1 MGTDILGKGI
11 LSSALGIALFITTIA
26 LVISIL

>member
-11 LSSALGIALFITTIA
+11 FSSALGIALFVATVA
-26 LVISIL
+26 LIISIL